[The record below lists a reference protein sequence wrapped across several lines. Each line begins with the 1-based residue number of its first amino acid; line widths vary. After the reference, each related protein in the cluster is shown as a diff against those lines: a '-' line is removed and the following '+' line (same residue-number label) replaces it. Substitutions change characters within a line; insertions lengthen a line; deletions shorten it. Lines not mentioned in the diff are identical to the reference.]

1 MRYLKTRC
9 YWCKDA
15 SVLIFC
21 LRSLVTGQRLRVVSR
36 TVQVILILI
45 IKKRPEDVKLDTSSK
60 DGGKYEKKSQVFNN
74 FWDKNHRV
82 SLSVYLR
89 P

>member
-21 LRSLVTGQRLRVVSR
+21 LRSLVTGQRLRVLKR
-36 TVQVILILI
+36 TVLVIFILI

-74 FWDKNHRV
+74 FWDKNHHV

>member
-1 MRYLKTRC
+1 MRYLKTILC

-15 SVLIFC
+15 SVFIFC

-60 DGGKYEKKSQVFNN
+60 DGGKYEKKVQFLIISATEIIV
-74 FWDKNHRV
+74 
-82 SLSVYLR
+82 
-89 P
+89 

>member
-1 MRYLKTRC
+1 M
-9 YWCKDA
+9 
-15 SVLIFC
+15 
-21 LRSLVTGQRLRVVSR
+21 SR

-74 FWDKNHRV
+74 FWDKNHHV